1 MKTTSLTVLTMLS
14 LGLAASACSS
24 DSTDPVSPVVDAAPP
39 ADSGPRDS
47 GTAVDAAN
55 DANAPVDAAA
65 PEDAAT
71 PADATTPSDAAAPAD
86 AGSDATVVADAATAI
101 DAGTDATVLVPDAAV
116 DAGPPAPPGA
126 TCANA
131 PVIAPPVSATYTMS
145 ADYGND
151 FTSGSGCYFKTGNDR
166 VFAVD
171 VPAGKRLYASVRG
184 VGTFDPSIAIVD
196 GAATCAATGN
206 ACLAADDVG
215 LATSLNFVTT
225 TNTGSAT
232 ARYNIVVDG
241 SDTAGDY
248 DFRALIGDPL
258 AGDTCAT
265 AEAITLNNGA
275 ANLTAQTVE
284 LYANDYRTGTGCSGF
299 GGGERVYRL
308 EVPADTSIAVTLTPE
323 ATFDAALNVI
333 DGAAGA
339 TPESACTGTISCS
352 AAANAGGAGVA
363 ERLVYRNSA
372 QTPKVVFFTVD
383 SAISTTSPGTFSLA
397 VEALPQ
403 TPGDTCATLPRVT
416 FSGNTASFT
425 NQSLLWALND
435 YGTGTSCVGT
445 AGADRGYLLEI
456 PAGKILTVQTT
467 ATGSTDAG
475 ASTLD
480 LALNL
485 QTEASCGTG
494 TRTCLRGADSTGAVE
509 RLVYANGGT
518 SAQSVVLFVETA
530 STTVPAPGTYDI
542 TFALSDP
549 PSGDTCAS
557 ATTQV
562 GPGTY
567 PGQTLIDYQ
576 SDYGSGTGCV
586 SASGPDRLYLV
597 RVPNGERVTA
607 TVTPDPL
614 DGGTNWNPSINFMEP
629 TAGCVATNRVCIT
642 GKDSASTGA
651 AETHFWTNNTGADK
665 DIYVVVET
673 ATTTAPAVGVT
684 RGFTLDLA
692 VAPPPPPPPG
702 ELCSNAQV
710 LTSGTPLTDQSL
722 IGYANDYASVTSC
735 SGGAGPDRVYKITVP
750 AGERL
755 TATVTPTIPDG
766 GSTWDPSINLM
777 SATQCA
783 ATTRTCLA
791 GSDSGF
797 SGQADSAAWT
807 NTGSAPVDVFVVVET
822 YSSTDPAAGA
832 TRSFTISATTAPVA
846 PAPPEDVCTDTS
858 TAYSTTTT
866 LTGQSLATFANDY
879 ASANGFSCD
888 FYSGPDRMIRVQI
901 PAGKTLTA
909 TVTPDASWDPTIG
922 IILGNA
928 AVCTGSITCVDTADT
943 GLSGD
948 PETATYTNATSAAV
962 DAFVLVES
970 YTTGTS
976 ATYGYDLALT
986 FTP

>member
-24 DSTDPVSPVVDAAPP
+24 GSSETPSP
-39 ADSGPRDS
+39 
-47 GTAVDAAN
+47 AV
-55 DANAPVDAAA
+55 
-65 PEDAAT
+65 DAAT
-71 PADATTPSDAAAPAD
+71 PADASPRDAGTSPADAADDASTPVDAAPATDATADAAITVDAATPVD
-86 AGSDATVVADAATAI
+86 AGSDATVTADASAA
-101 DAGTDATVLVPDAAV
+101 DAGSDATVLVPDAAV
-116 DAGPPAPPGA
+116 DAGQPPPAGA

-131 PVIAPPVSATYTMS
+131 PLITPPVSATYTMT

-151 FTSGSGCYFKTGNDR
+151 FTSGTGCYFKTGTDR

-184 VGTFDPSIAIVD
+184 VGTFDPSIAILD
-196 GAATCAATGN
+196 GSATCASTGN
-206 ACLAADDVG
+206 TCLAANDIG
-215 LATSLNFVTT
+215 LATSLNFVTV
-225 TNTGSAT
+225 TNSGSAA
-232 ARYNIVVDG
+232 ARYQIVVDG
-241 SDTAGDY
+241 SEATGSYEFSAQ
-248 DFRALIGDPL
+248 IGDPL
-258 AGDTCAT
+258 VGDTCAT
-265 AEAITLNNGA
+265 AETVTLSNGA
-275 ANLTAQTVE
+275 ATLAAQTVA
-284 LYANDYRTGTGCSGF
+284 LYGNDYTSGTGCSGF
-299 GGGERVYRL
+299 AGGERVYRL
-308 EVPADTSIAVTLTPE
+308 EVPADTSVAIEVAPE
-323 ATFDAALNVI
+323 STFDAALNVI
-333 DGAAGA
+333 DGASGA
-339 TPESACTGTISCS
+339 TPETACTGAITCS
-352 AAANAGGAGVA
+352 AAANAGGAGA
-363 ERLVYRNSA
+363 TERIVYRNAA
-372 QTPKVVFFTVD
+372 QTPKVIFFTVD
-383 SAISTTSPGTFSLA
+383 AAVSTTTPGAFS
-397 VEALPQ
+397 VSVQALPQ
-403 TPGDTCATLPRVT
+403 TPGDTCTTLPRVNFT
-416 FSGNTASFT
+416 GGTASYT
-425 NQSLLWALND
+425 AQSLLYALND

-485 QTEASCGTG
+485 QTEASCGATS
-494 TRTCLRGADSTGAVE
+494 RTCLRGADSTGSVE

-518 SAQSVVLFVETA
+518 AAQSVVLFVETA

-542 TFALSDP
+542 TFTLSDP

-576 SDYGSGTGCV
+576 SDYGTGTGCV

-607 TVTPDPL
+607 TVTPDAL

-629 TAGCVATNRVCIT
+629 TVGCVATNRVCLA

-651 AETHFWTNNTGADK
+651 AETHFWTNNTGTDK
-665 DIYVVVET
+665 DVYVVVET
-673 ATTTAPAVGVT
+673 STTTAPAVGVT

-692 VAPPPPPPPG
+692 IAPPPPPPPG
-702 ELCSNAQV
+702 DLCSNAQV
-710 LTSGTPLTDQSL
+710 LTTGTPLPDQSL
-722 IGYANDYASVTSC
+722 IGYANDYGSGTLC
-735 SGGAGPDRVYKITVP
+735 SGTAGVDRVYKISVP

-755 TATVTPTIPDG
+755 TATVTPTTPDG
-766 GSTWDPSINLM
+766 GSNWDPSINLM
-777 SATQCA
+777 NLTQCS

-791 GSDSGF
+791 GSDSGY
-797 SGQADSAAWT
+797 SGQPDTAVWTNNTSAA
-807 NTGSAPVDVFVVVET
+807 VDIYVVVET
-822 YSSTDPAAGA
+822 YSSSDPAAGA

-846 PAPPEDVCTDTS
+846 PAPPEDICGDST
-858 TAYSTTTT
+858 TAYSSTTT
-866 LTGQSLATFANDY
+866 LTGQSLASFANDY
-879 ASANGFSCD
+879 SGSANGFSCD

-909 TVTPDASWDPTIG
+909 TVTPDSSWDPTIG

-928 AVCTGSITCVDTADT
+928 AVCTGSITCADSADT
-943 GLSGD
+943 GITGD
-948 PETATYTNATSAAV
+948 PETATYTNATSATV
-962 DAFVLVES
+962 DAFVLIES
-970 YTTGTS
+970 YTTGAS
-976 ATYGYDLALT
+976 ATYGYDLSLT